1 MAKSIILLV
10 ILILILLVTAI
21 FSVELRIVISFYSST
36 EYLTSQSDYLYKYSV
51 VVNHF
56 FRRDNSTQKKSK
68 PKSKE
73 NFFKKISRFS
83 QYLEISNI
91 SIIGNISL
99 ANAFPTAISV
109 GILNS
114 AAGFFIAFLSAHCS
128 KISLSRIMIRP
139 IYSEEFEGDI
149 FFECIVKTNAGNI
162 ITESVKH
169 FINTQKTKKGR
180 KKNVKSHK

>member
-1 MAKSIILLV
+1 MAKSVILFV
-10 ILILILLVTAI
+10 ILILILLVVAI
-21 FSVELRIVISFYSST
+21 FSIELRIIVSFYTSS
-36 EYLTSQSDYLYKYSV
+36 EYLNSHSESLYKYSV
-51 VVNHF
+51 VINRII
-56 FRRDNSTQKKSK
+56 RRDNNTPNKAKQKSK
-68 PKSKE
+68 GNFLRRISK
-73 NFFKKISRFS
+73 FS
-83 QYLEISNI
+83 QYLEISDI

-128 KISLSRIMIRP
+128 KISLSKIVIQP
-139 IYSEEFEGDI
+139 IYSEEIEGDI
-149 FFECIVKTNAGNI
+149 FFECIVKTNLGNI

-169 FINTQKTKKGR
+169 FINTQKMKKGR